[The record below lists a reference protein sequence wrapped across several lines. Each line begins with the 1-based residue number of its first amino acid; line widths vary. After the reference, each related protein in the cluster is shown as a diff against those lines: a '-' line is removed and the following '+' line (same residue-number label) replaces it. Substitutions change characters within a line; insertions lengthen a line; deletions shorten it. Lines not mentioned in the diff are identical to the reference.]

1 MPPERVHRLDV
12 GVGVALARQRGLVQV
27 PELHGLVLGG
37 GEQGRLA
44 RVEGERANRV
54 EVAAERE
61 LVGEVLFGEGV
72 VDEGVVAGRVQV
84 AAVVDADARELAQVG
99 VASEAVLFQ
108 EQLAAAARE
117 VRCAWRRDVIVIS
130 NVKQKTIVISDDRNN
145 FFDELIFFLMFN
157 FLYKYYECSFIYNF
171 VKFFFK
177 YVHFYLSF

>member
-108 EQLAAAARE
+108 EQLAAARE
-117 VRCAWRRDVIVIS
+117 VRCAWQRDVIAIS
-130 NVKQKTIVISDDRNN
+130 NREN
-145 FFDELIFFLMFN
+145 LICVLDFCLIDF
-157 FLYKYYECSFIYNF
+157 
-171 VKFFFK
+171 
-177 YVHFYLSF
+177 